1 MIEQAK
7 QLIKNADALL
17 ITAGAG
23 MGVDSGLPDFRGVE
37 GFWNAYPA
45 IKNLGLRFEEMANP
59 RWFEEDPTL
68 AWAFYGHRLN
78 LYRETIPHEGFS
90 NLLALTEK
98 KEGKYFVFTSNV
110 DGQFQKAGF
119 NEQKI
124 TEVHGS
130 IHHFQCTKNCTTTI
144 WKDVD
149 TYVTIDPQTFRAHGD
164 LPRCPTCGEIA
175 RPNILMFG
183 DWAWNS
189 ERTDIQS
196 QKLQNWLDDVKANNY
211 KLVIL
216 EFGAGL
222 AVPTIRFFGE
232 NILTRYNASLIRVNP
247 RDTNVP
253 HGQIAINTGAVEAIN
268 NLLGS
273 S

>member
-7 QLIKNADALL
+7 QLLNDADAIL

-37 GFWNAYPA
+37 GFWKAYPA
-45 IKNLGLRFEEMANP
+45 IKDLGLRFEEMANP
-59 RWFEEDPTL
+59 QWFQDEPKL

-90 NLLALTEK
+90 QLLEVAKTK
-98 KEGKYFVFTSNV
+98 KGTYFVFTSNV
-110 DGQFQKAGF
+110 DGQFQKAGY
-119 NEQKI
+119 NDNKL

-130 IHHFQCTKNCTTTI
+130 INHFQCTKNCTNHI
-144 WKDVD
+144 WKDDNTFIEIDSD
-149 TYVTIDPQTFRAHGD
+149 TFNAISE
-164 LPRCPTCGEIA
+164 LPACINCGAVA

-183 DWAWNS
+183 DYNWIS

-196 QKLQNWLDDVKANNY
+196 NRLQNWLDDVSHNNY

-232 NILTRYNASLIRVNP
+232 NIASRYEATLIRVNP
-247 RDTNVP
+247 RDSEVP
-253 HGQIAINTGAVEAIN
+253 YGHISLSMGAEEAIKK
-268 NLLGS
+268 LL
-273 S
+273 